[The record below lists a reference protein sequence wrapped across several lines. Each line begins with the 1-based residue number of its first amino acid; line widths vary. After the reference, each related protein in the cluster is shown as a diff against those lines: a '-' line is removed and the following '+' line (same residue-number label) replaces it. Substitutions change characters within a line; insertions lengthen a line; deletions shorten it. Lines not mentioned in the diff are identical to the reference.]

1 MNQIFPKAAWSN
13 LTPLLAAVLSLLL
26 AGCGQ
31 PKSPPLRVGINA
43 WPPYEFLFLAQEK
56 GFFRDAG
63 VDVKLVEFGSL
74 YDARQAFENGKLDG
88 WAATLVEVVMVHDG
102 AMRKPRILRLLDF
115 SDGADVI
122 IAGKDTQSIRD
133 LRGKRVSLDE
143 PGSGTLV
150 DARLILSAYGLKE
163 ADLQASYL
171 PAQRVS
177 DSLKAGNIDA
187 FFSVSG
193 WPQSAVA
200 ELAATV
206 GIELVPI
213 AGPQAEALIK
223 QYAFFSADEIP
234 DLAYKGVEGVK
245 TVGVHALWV
254 TSSKQPDDL
263 IYQITAAL

>member
-74 YDARQAFENGKLDG
+74 SDARQAFENGKLDG

-133 LRGKRVSLDE
+133 LRGKRCGVEQASLGVFLLGRALESEGLHLTDV
-143 PGSGTLV
+143 TLV
-150 DARLILSAYGLKE
+150 SKEDRKSTRL
-163 ADLQASYL
+163 
-171 PAQRVS
+171 
-177 DSLKAGNIDA
+177 N
-187 FFSVSG
+187 
-193 WPQSAVA
+193 
-200 ELAATV
+200 
-206 GIELVPI
+206 
-213 AGPQAEALIK
+213 
-223 QYAFFSADEIP
+223 
-234 DLAYKGVEGVK
+234 
-245 TVGVHALWV
+245 
-254 TSSKQPDDL
+254 SSHR
-263 IYQITAAL
+263 T